1 MRFSFAGIPVRIHA
15 SFLIIAFFGWS
26 AGFDTTETVLW
37 TLTVLLAVFVHEL
50 GHALTARRYG
60 AAVSITLYGLG
71 GLTHWRPRAPLP
83 AIRRLLIFAAGSGA
97 GFVLG
102 LLVWWLGRSGALG
115 SDLAFTLDQAFP
127 SQIAAARFTG
137 NPGAFVAAVT
147 VWVSLLWGLIN
158 WLPLRSLDGGHM
170 LATLLE
176 MIVPRRAELI
186 ASGVSA
192 ATGVAAAV
200 LVWREEWYLAA
211 VFALYLGFVGIRFR
225 STPRPPR
232 PVQEL
237 PEEQFPI

>member
-15 SFLIIAFFGWS
+15 SFLLIAFFGWS
-26 AGFDTTETVLW
+26 AGFDALETTLWTFTVL
-37 TLTVLLAVFVHEL
+37 VAVFVHEL
-50 GHALTARRYG
+50 GHALTARRFG
-60 AAVSITLYGLG
+60 STVSITLYGLG

-115 SDLAFTLDQAFP
+115 TDLAFTLDQAFP

-170 LATLLE
+170 LRTLME
-176 MIVPRRAELI
+176 MIVPRRADTI
-186 ASGVSA
+186 ASFVSA
-192 ATGVAAAV
+192 ATGIVAAILA
-200 LVWREEWYLAA
+200 WREEWYLAA
-211 VFALYLGFVGIRFR
+211 FFALYLGFAGITFR
-225 STPRPPR
+225 PAAQRPIPT
-232 PVQEL
+232 QEL